1 MITSQNDDPG
11 CATKDQFHSMNHILS
26 LISLMNV
33 WSHKVHAYVDK
44 ALINLSECQE
54 GSASLLSINSI
65 MIINLKTGFLVRE
78 RC

>member
-44 ALINLSECQE
+44 ALINLSVSRRISKPIKHQ
-54 GSASLLSINSI
+54 
-65 MIINLKTGFLVRE
+65 FYYDY
-78 RC
+78 